1 MGTGDP
7 GFYAGIMVQTQRIQ
21 STQRKTLISFVTLW
35 FKKGNNMPAISG
47 QKTVTTAGTAVT
59 LGTVEIGGPLMV
71 KALDTN
77 TDIIAIGNDGAND
90 VTVSNGLRLEAGDTV
105 IFDLV
110 GNLSG
115 LYIDSAVNDEG
126 VSWIAL
132 RP

>member
-1 MGTGDP
+1 
-7 GFYAGIMVQTQRIQ
+7 
-21 STQRKTLISFVTLW
+21 
-35 FKKGNNMPAISG
+35 MPAISG

>member
-1 MGTGDP
+1 
-7 GFYAGIMVQTQRIQ
+7 
-21 STQRKTLISFVTLW
+21 
-35 FKKGNNMPAISG
+35 MPAISG
-47 QKTVTTAGTAVT
+47 QKTVTTAGTAVA

-77 TDIIAIGNDGAND
+77 TDVVAIGNDGAGD

-115 LYIDSAVNDEG
+115 LMLDSAVNGEG
-126 VSWIAL
+126 VSWISL